1 MSKMKPDGEESEA
14 QPMDWPDSGGV
25 AVITWQGA
33 DAQVYRQELA
43 SKSDAEELLAKIHAD
58 DELNLVSTQVRR
70 TGVGPDS

>member
-1 MSKMKPDGEESEA
+1 MKPDGEESEA

-33 DAQVYRQELA
+33 DAQVYRQEL
-43 SKSDAEELLAKIHAD
+43 LAKIHAD